1 MKTTAII
8 LKFLEENGEPYS
20 NCEECS
26 YNGIGSCCLERENDA
41 LRHLKEYQKVD
52 SHYWSEKAIS
62 ELNNIADAIFS
73 QTYREDKNELTALRA
88 FWKEQHENAP
98 LTWDELKT
106 MEGKPVWVEALLYKQ
121 WAVIGYVGENHIRFE
136 GVNLYAPESRTYMGA
151 ENGWQ
156 AYRKEREATGGNLTP
171 EPKSKKICDDT
182 EIKWREND

>member
-1 MKTTAII
+1 MKT
-8 LKFLEENGEPYS
+8 LEEVIKALEICTSDRGGCEGCPYDPD
-20 NCEECS
+20 CKPDKKWDEAIH
-26 YNGIGSCCLERENDA
+26 Y
-41 LRHLKEYQKVD
+41 LKKYQKVD
-52 SHYWSEKAIS
+52 SNYWSEKAIS
-62 ELNNIADAIFS
+62 ELNNIADAIFLRA
-73 QTYREDKNELTALRA
+73 YREDKDELTALRA

-156 AYRKEREATGGNLTP
+156 AYRKERE
-171 EPKSKKICDDT
+171 
-182 EIKWREND
+182 